1 MNKGIVLHYLSMAL
15 LLSSALFVVPAL
27 VSLYYGEYYFLL
39 IFLCVGAGM
48 ALAAL
53 PGALYRP
60 KRRYMFAREGM
71 VIAALMWI
79 IFSAVGA
86 LPFYLSGSI
95 PHYVDALFE
104 SISGFTTT
112 GSSILTDVEA
122 LPRGILFW
130 RSFTH
135 WVGGM
140 GVLVLAIAILPS
152 TGNALYLM
160 QAECPG
166 PQVGKLVPK
175 GKTSALYLYLIYGV
189 LTLVTV
195 ILLFTGG
202 MPLFDSVCHA
212 MGIAGT
218 GGFGIK
224 NDGVSYYNTPYLEGV
239 ITVTM
244 ILFGVNFTLYYHL
257 LIRRFRE
264 VRKNTE
270 LRVYFCII
278 AAATGLIMLNIQPIY
293 HSVGKCFRYAVFQVA
308 SIMTSTG
315 FATADYNNWPLF
327 SQMILLLL
335 MFIGACGGSTG
346 GGFKVQRFV
355 ILWKS
360 GFASLR
366 KMVHPNSVNQVKSD
380 DKILR
385 SEVLQHVLSYLILYL
400 GLVIALMPD
409 QNGIED
415 IGGTLRLGAYPC
427 VLADGSKAQELY
439 GKKEISERHRHRY
452 EVNNDFRKALTE
464 NGMVLSGVSPDGRI
478 VEMVELSDHPFYIA
492 TQAHPEFKSRPNRP
506 HPLFRGL
513 IAAAAEYHAA
523 K

>member
-1 MNKGIVLHYLSMAL
+1 MAL

-202 MPLFDSVCHA
+202 MPLFDRRVPR

-224 NDGVSYYNTPYLEGV
+224 NDGVSYYNSPYLEGV

-244 ILFGVNFTLYYHL
+244 ILFGVNLP
-257 LIRRFRE
+257 
-264 VRKNTE
+264 
-270 LRVYFCII
+270 CII
-278 AAATGLIMLNIQPIY
+278 TC
-293 HSVGKCFRYAVFQVA
+293 S
-308 SIMTSTG
+308 
-315 FATADYNNWPLF
+315 
-327 SQMILLLL
+327 
-335 MFIGACGGSTG
+335 
-346 GGFKVQRFV
+346 
-355 ILWKS
+355 
-360 GFASLR
+360 
-366 KMVHPNSVNQVKSD
+366 
-380 DKILR
+380 
-385 SEVLQHVLSYLILYL
+385 
-400 GLVIALMPD
+400 
-409 QNGIED
+409 
-415 IGGTLRLGAYPC
+415 
-427 VLADGSKAQELY
+427 
-439 GKKEISERHRHRY
+439 
-452 EVNNDFRKALTE
+452 
-464 NGMVLSGVSPDGRI
+464 SGVSGRCGK
-478 VEMVELSDHPFYIA
+478 HGTA
-492 TQAHPEFKSRPNRP
+492 C
-506 HPLFRGL
+506 LFLHHRRRHR
-513 IAAAAEYHAA
+513 AYHAQYPA
-523 K
+523 HLSQCGKVLSLCGVPGGVHHDIHRIRHGGLQQLAAVFPDDPPAAHVYRSLCRKYRWRF

>member
-1 MNKGIVLHYLSMAL
+1 MNYRMLGYVLGRIFMVEAAL
-15 LLSSALFVVPAL
+15 LLPPSIVAVIYGEWSCLFAFVVTAVGLAVLGLVLGLRSPANTAI
-27 VSLYYGEYYFLL
+27 Y
-39 IFLCVGAGM
+39 
-48 ALAAL
+48 
-53 PGALYRP
+53 
-60 KRRYMFAREGM
+60 AREGL
-71 VIAALMWI
+71 VIVALAWVLMSV
-79 IFSAVGA
+79 FGA
-86 LPFYLSGSI
+86 LPFIISGDI
-95 PHYVDALFE
+95 PFFVDAFFE
-104 SISGFTTT
+104 TVSGFTTT
-112 GSSILTDVEA
+112 GSSILRDVEA
-122 LPRGILFW
+122 MSYSTLFW

-224 NDGVSYYNTPYLEGV
+224 NDGVSYYNSPYLEGV

-244 ILFGVNFTLYYHL
+244 ILFGVNFTLYYYL

-400 GLVIALMPD
+400 GLVIASFLLISLDDMD
-409 QNGIED
+409 FGTAVSAVSTCINN
-415 IGGTLRLGAYPC
+415 IGPGMNRVGPMENFSFLS
-427 VLADGSKAQELY
+427 DFSK
-439 GKKEISERHRHRY
+439 
-452 EVNNDFRKALTE
+452 
-464 NGMVLSGVSPDGRI
+464 MVLSADMLLGRLEIFPILVLLSPSVWR
-478 VEMVELSDHPFYIA
+478 
-492 TQAHPEFKSRPNRP
+492 KS
-506 HPLFRGL
+506 F
-513 IAAAAEYHAA
+513 
-523 K
+523 

>member
-1 MNKGIVLHYLSMAL
+1 MNIRMIGFVLGRILLVEAGLLTLPLAVAL
-15 LLSSALFVVPAL
+15 LYREPAMPWLITMAAL
-27 VSLYYGEYYFLL
+27 VV
-39 IFLCVGAGM
+39 C
-48 ALAAL
+48 
-53 PGALYRP
+53 GALLSFRKPERTALYA
-60 KRRYMFAREGM
+60 KDGFAA
-71 VIAALMWI
+71 VALVWLLM
-79 IFSAVGA
+79 SAFGA
-86 LPFYLSGSI
+86 LPFVLSGDI
-95 PHYVDALFE
+95 LHYVDAFFE
-104 SISGFTTT
+104 TVSGFTTT
-112 GSSILTDVEA
+112 GASILPAVEP
-122 LPRGILFW
+122 LSRGSLFW

-224 NDGVSYYNTPYLEGV
+224 NDGVSYYNSPYLEGV

-400 GLVIALMPD
+400 GLVIASFLLISLDDMD
-409 QNGIED
+409 FGTAVSAVSTCINN
-415 IGGTLRLGAYPC
+415 IGPGMNRVGPMENFSFLS
-427 VLADGSKAQELY
+427 DFSK
-439 GKKEISERHRHRY
+439 
-452 EVNNDFRKALTE
+452 
-464 NGMVLSGVSPDGRI
+464 MVLSADMLLGRLEIFPILVLLSPSVWR
-478 VEMVELSDHPFYIA
+478 
-492 TQAHPEFKSRPNRP
+492 KS
-506 HPLFRGL
+506 F
-513 IAAAAEYHAA
+513 
-523 K
+523 

>member
-1 MNKGIVLHYLSMAL
+1 MNYRMLGYVLGRIFMVEAAL
-15 LLSSALFVVPAL
+15 LLPPSIVAVIYGEWSCLFAFVVTAVGLAVLGLVLGLRSPAN
-27 VSLYYGEYYFLL
+27 SAIY
-39 IFLCVGAGM
+39 
-48 ALAAL
+48 
-53 PGALYRP
+53 
-60 KRRYMFAREGM
+60 AREGL
-71 VIAALMWI
+71 VIVALAWVLMSV
-79 IFSAVGA
+79 FGA
-86 LPFYLSGSI
+86 LPFIISGDI
-95 PHYVDALFE
+95 PFFVDAFFE
-104 SISGFTTT
+104 TVSGFTTT
-112 GSSILTDVEA
+112 GSSILRDVEA
-122 LPRGILFW
+122 MSYSMLFW

-224 NDGVSYYNTPYLEGV
+224 NDGVSYYNSPYLEGV

-400 GLVIALMPD
+400 GLVIASFMLISLDDMD
-409 QNGIED
+409 FGTAVSAVSTCINN
-415 IGGTLRLGAYPC
+415 IGPGMNRVGPMENFSFLS
-427 VLADGSKAQELY
+427 DFSK
-439 GKKEISERHRHRY
+439 
-452 EVNNDFRKALTE
+452 
-464 NGMVLSGVSPDGRI
+464 MVLSADMLLGRLEIFPILVLLSPSVWR
-478 VEMVELSDHPFYIA
+478 
-492 TQAHPEFKSRPNRP
+492 KS
-506 HPLFRGL
+506 F
-513 IAAAAEYHAA
+513 
-523 K
+523 

>member
-71 VIAALMWI
+71 VIASLMWI

-224 NDGVSYYNTPYLEGV
+224 NDGVSYYNSPYLEGV

-244 ILFGVNFTLYYHL
+244 ILFGVNFTLYYYL

-264 VRKNTE
+264 KHGTACLFLHHRRRHRAYHAQYPAHLSQCGKVLSLCGVPGGVHHDIHRI
-270 LRVYFCII
+270 RHG
-278 AAATGLIMLNIQPIY
+278 GLQQLA
-293 HSVGKCFRYAVFQVA
+293 AVFPDDPPAAHV
-308 SIMTSTG
+308 
-315 FATADYNNWPLF
+315 Y
-327 SQMILLLL
+327 
-335 MFIGACGGSTG
+335 
-346 GGFKVQRFV
+346 R
-355 ILWKS
+355 
-360 GFASLR
+360 
-366 KMVHPNSVNQVKSD
+366 SV
-380 DKILR
+380 R
-385 SEVLQHVLSYLILYL
+385 RLYRR
-400 GLVIALMPD
+400 
-409 QNGIED
+409 
-415 IGGTLRLGAYPC
+415 RL
-427 VLADGSKAQELY
+427 
-439 GKKEISERHRHRY
+439 
-452 EVNNDFRKALTE
+452 
-464 NGMVLSGVSPDGRI
+464 
-478 VEMVELSDHPFYIA
+478 
-492 TQAHPEFKSRPNRP
+492 
-506 HPLFRGL
+506 
-513 IAAAAEYHAA
+513 
-523 K
+523 

>member
-27 VSLYYGEYYFLL
+27 VSLYYREYFFLL

-53 PGALYRP
+53 PGALYHP

-71 VIAALMWI
+71 AIAALMWL

-95 PHYVDALFE
+95 PHYIDAFFE
-104 SISGFTTT
+104 SVSGFTTT
-112 GSSILTDVEA
+112 GSSILNDIES

-175 GKTSALYLYLIYGV
+175 GKTSALYLYLIYGG
-189 LTLVTV
+189 LTLITI
-195 ILLFTGG
+195 ILLFAGG

-212 MGIAGT
+212 MGVAGT

-224 NDGVSYYNTPYLEGV
+224 NDGISYYNSPYLEGV

-244 ILFGVNFTLYYHL
+244 ILFGVNFTMYYYL

-270 LRVYFCII
+270 LRVYFCVL
-278 AAATGLIMLNIQPIY
+278 AVATGLLMVNIYPIY
-293 HSVGKCFRYAVFQVA
+293 ENVGKCFRYAVFQVA
-308 SIMTSTG
+308 SVMTSTG
-315 FATADYNNWPLF
+315 FATADFNNWPLF
-327 SQMILLLL
+327 SQMVLLLL
-335 MFIGACGGSTG
+335 MLIGACGGSTG

-385 SEVLQHVLSYLILYL
+385 FEVLQHVLSYLILYL
-400 GLVIALMPD
+400 GLMLVSFLLISLDDMDFGTAISAVITSINNIGP
-409 QNGIED
+409 GINRVGPMENFSFLSD
-415 IGGTLRLGAYPC
+415 F
-427 VLADGSKAQELY
+427 SKL
-439 GKKEISERHRHRY
+439 
-452 EVNNDFRKALTE
+452 
-464 NGMVLSGVSPDGRI
+464 VLSADMLLGRLEI
-478 VEMVELSDHPFYIA
+478 FPILVMCAPSVWR
-492 TQAHPEFKSRPNRP
+492 KS
-506 HPLFRGL
+506 F
-513 IAAAAEYHAA
+513 
-523 K
+523 

>member
-1 MNKGIVLHYLSMAL
+1 
-15 LLSSALFVVPAL
+15 
-27 VSLYYGEYYFLL
+27 
-39 IFLCVGAGM
+39 M

-53 PGALYRP
+53 AGALYRP

-95 PHYVDALFE
+95 PHYVVHS

-122 LPRGILFW
+122 LPRGILFGVPQCMAW
-130 RSFTH
+130 RTGACHRHSAVYGKRT
-135 WVGGM
+135 VSDAGG
-140 GVLVLAIAILPS
+140 VS
-152 TGNALYLM
+152 R
-160 QAECPG
+160 

-212 MGIAGT
+212 MGNAGT

-224 NDGVSYYNTPYLEGV
+224 NDGVSYYNSPYLEGV

-400 GLVIALMPD
+400 GLVIASFLLISLDDMD
-409 QNGIED
+409 FGTAVSAVSTCINN
-415 IGGTLRLGAYPC
+415 IGPGMNRVGPMENFSFLS
-427 VLADGSKAQELY
+427 DFSK
-439 GKKEISERHRHRY
+439 
-452 EVNNDFRKALTE
+452 
-464 NGMVLSGVSPDGRI
+464 MVLSADMLLGRLEIFPILVLLSPSVWR
-478 VEMVELSDHPFYIA
+478 
-492 TQAHPEFKSRPNRP
+492 KS
-506 HPLFRGL
+506 FWKKFT
-513 IAAAAEYHAA
+513 AA
-523 K
+523 

>member
-218 GGFGIK
+218 GAFGIK
-224 NDGVSYYNTPYLEGV
+224 NDGVSYYNSPYLEGV

-335 MFIGACGGSTG
+335 MFIGACAGSTG
-346 GGFKVQRFV
+346 GGFKISRLLILCKAIPKQLSLV
-355 ILWKS
+355 I
-360 GFASLR
+360 
-366 KMVHPNSVNQVKSD
+366 HPREVKVIRMD
-380 DKILR
+380 GKPIDHNTLR
-385 SEVLQHVLSYLILYL
+385 STNVYLAIYFFILLVSTLLISVDNFNLTTNFTAVASTLNNIGPGLDGVGPTRNFGMYSDFSKFVLMFDMLAGRLELYPLLILF
-400 GLVIALMPD
+400 MPS
-409 QNGIED
+409 
-415 IGGTLRLGAYPC
+415 LWR
-427 VLADGSKAQELY
+427 
-439 GKKEISERHRHRY
+439 
-452 EVNNDFRKALTE
+452 RK
-464 NGMVLSGVSPDGRI
+464 
-478 VEMVELSDHPFYIA
+478 
-492 TQAHPEFKSRPNRP
+492 
-506 HPLFRGL
+506 
-513 IAAAAEYHAA
+513 
-523 K
+523 